1 MKKIKIGIVGYGNL
15 GKGLISAIEKTD
27 DMELVK
33 IFTRRDPASF
43 ADDRMESMDNILN
56 YKDSIDVLL
65 LALGS
70 ATDIPEIAP
79 KLAAHFNI
87 VDSYDN
93 HHNIPNYFK
102 EVDAIA
108 AQNGK
113 TIMIS
118 MGWDPGLFSL
128 NRLMGES
135 ILPQGKTFTFWGTG
149 VSQGHSDAVR
159 RIAGVKNAVQYTLP
173 KREILENIAYQP
185 DGLTNYETHDRQCF
199 VVLEEG
205 ADPAAVTEQIV
216 TMKDY
221 FENYNTE
228 VNFISEEEFLKN
240 HSAMPHGGHVIRVGE
255 TGTGRKEKIDF
266 SLELESNPEFTA
278 SVVIVGARAVHR
290 IHNIGTYGALTIFDV
305 PPALYSPFSHEE
317 LIEKYL

>member
-1 MKKIKIGIVGYGNL
+1 MEKIKIGIVGYGNL
-15 GKGLISAIEKTD
+15 GRGLVSAIEKTG

-43 ADDRMESMDNILN
+43 ADGRMERMDNILN

-79 KLAAHFNI
+79 KLAAHFNV

-93 HHNIPNYFK
+93 HHNIPAYCK

-108 AQNGK
+108 VENGK
-113 TIMIS
+113 TILIS

-128 NRLMGES
+128 NRLMAES
-135 ILPQGKTFTFWGTG
+135 ILPQGKSFTFWGAG

-173 KREILENIAYQP
+173 KREILEHITNQP
-185 DGLTNYETHDRQCF
+185 AGLTNYQTHDRLCF

-205 ADPAAVTEQIV
+205 GDPAAITEQIV

-221 FENYNTE
+221 FENYHTE
-228 VNFISEEEFLKN
+228 VNFISEEEFNKN
-240 HSAMPHGGHVIRVGE
+240 HATMPHGGHVIRVGE
-255 TGTGRKEKIDF
+255 TGAGRKEKIDF

-278 SVVIVGARAVHR
+278 GVVIVGARAVHR
-290 IHNIGTYGALTIFDV
+290 MHNAGTYGALTIFDV
-305 PPALYSPFSHEE
+305 PPALYAPLPREE
-317 LIEKYL
+317 LVRKYL

>member
-1 MKKIKIGIVGYGNL
+1 MTKIRIGIVGYGNL
-15 GKGLISAIEKTD
+15 GRGLISAIEKTN

-43 ADDRMESMDNILN
+43 QDDRMESMDNILN
-56 YKDSIDVLL
+56 CKDAIDVLL

-70 ATDIPEIAP
+70 ATDIPTIAP
-79 KLAAHFNI
+79 GLAAHFNI

-93 HHNIPNYFK
+93 HHNIPAYFK

-113 TIMIS
+113 TILIS

-128 NRLMGES
+128 NRLMAES
-135 ILPQGKTFTFWGTG
+135 ILPQGKSFTFWGVG

-159 RIAGVKNAVQYTLP
+159 RIEGVKNAIQYTLP
-173 KREILENIAYQP
+173 KKEILDHISEQP
-185 DGLTNYETHDRQCF
+185 AGLTSCETHDRLCF
-199 VVLEEG
+199 VVLKEG
-205 ADPAAVTEQIV
+205 ADPAAITEQII

-221 FENYNTE
+221 FEDYHTE
-228 VNFISEEEFLKN
+228 VNFISEEEFNKN
-240 HSAMPHGGHVIRVGE
+240 HTSMPHGGHVIRVGE

-290 IHNIGTYGALTIFDV
+290 MHNAGTCGALTIFDI
-305 PPALYSPFSHEE
+305 PPAFYSTLSREE
-317 LIEKYL
+317 LVKKYL